1 MAELFT
7 IDYIFR
13 FRGGETR
20 NFRLELDEDSLS
32 LHIRRNAPLPPWVA
46 LNFRHC
52 PDCLLDPALN
62 PFCPIACHLAEVVEA
77 FRDHNSYD
85 EVSVEVRVKE
95 RSYLKETTL
104 QDGLGS
110 LAGVIMAT
118 GGCPVLDLLKPMA
131 RFHLPF
137 ATVEETEFR
146 MISMYLVAQYILQ
159 ARGGEAD
166 WSLEGLAK
174 TYARIERVNRSFV
187 ERIRAA
193 SVNDAGVNAIV
204 RLDCFA
210 KSIPVAV
217 RTMMREYEHYFA
229 PYFRHIPD

>member
-1 MAELFT
+1 MPDPFR

-13 FRGGETR
+13 FRSGETR
-20 NFRLELDEDSLS
+20 EFSLDLDEVTLS
-32 LHIRRNAPLPPWVA
+32 LRPPGNVAHPPWVS
-46 LNFRHC
+46 LNFHNC
-52 PDCLLDPALN
+52 PECSLDPSAN
-62 PFCPIACHLAEVVEA
+62 TCCPIACHLAEVVEA

-85 EVSVEVRVKE
+85 EVRVEVRVKE

-118 GGCPVLDLLKPMA
+118 GGCPVLELLKPMA

-159 ARGGEAD
+159 TRGGKPD
-166 WSLEGLAK
+166 WSLEGLAE
-174 TYARIERVNRSFV
+174 TYARVERVNHAFV

-193 SVNDAGVNAIV
+193 SVKDAGVNAIV

-229 PYFRHIPD
+229 PYFRHSAG